1 MPITYYPER
10 VQKRP
15 ASALDILQKANR
27 TYSWEGGADLDAGDM
42 NATLWPKFPSWSV
55 KQVHLYFSTTD
66 AKDYSISK
74 LVGRGIIAGLNDK
87 LWIRANGAP
96 AQEIVLSPGFYDN
109 DANKLVDELAAQLDA
124 NAEFT
129 ALGLTPFNVTFTEAT
144 GLFEITPA
152 AGNIEFLFT
161 NETTRDIRKT
171 STGGPV
177 FGLTADTGSGSS
189 IISDSTAFDFG
200 KTFEIVSDTG
210 SASTDVSFMDDIYM
224 SVDDALLLSASGDMI
239 ASYLASY
246 KEE

>member
-15 ASALDILQKANR
+15 ASAIDILQKANR
-27 TYSWEGGADLDAGDM
+27 TYAWEGGADLDAGDM
-42 NATLWPKFPSWSV
+42 NAVLWPKFPSWSV
-55 KQVHLYFSTTD
+55 KQVHLYFSTAD
-66 AKDYSISK
+66 AKDYSIAK

-87 LWIRANGAP
+87 LWIKTDGAP

-109 DANKLVDELAAQLDA
+109 DSNKLVDELAAQLNA
-124 NAEFT
+124 NAEFI
-129 ALGLTPFNVTFTEAT
+129 ALGLTPFTVTFTEAT
-144 GLFEITPA
+144 GLFEIAPT
-152 AGNIEFLFT
+152 AGDIKFLFT
-161 NETTRDIRKT
+161 NEATRDIRKT

-177 FGLTADTGSGSS
+177 FGLTANSVSGAS
-189 IISDSTAFDFG
+189 IVSDSTSFDFG
-200 KTFEIVSDTG
+200 QTFEIVSDTG
-210 SASTDVSFMDDIYM
+210 SAATDVSFTDDIYM